1 MPLLAKSVMR
11 AKRIFAAI
19 ALVLVQAWPAS
30 AASGE
35 LPLQKREIN
44 EKTKTYTI
52 EFAYPRTGHAAI
64 DRAIETWARDLA
76 QTFAKDA
83 RETEIEAERPWA
95 SGLSYEIGRND
106 GRMFAVLFSNYTYTG
121 GAHPNSHFE
130 AFNFLLP
137 GGERVELAELITR
150 RGIER
155 VSAMSIAQLK
165 QKLGEPDGM
174 SDTDWIARGAGPNA
188 KNFRNFILKPNE
200 LVVHFD
206 AYQVAAYAAGPQETH
221 IPLSRLKDVMRP
233 DPLAPAASFDCT
245 KAASDVEQQ
254 LCASREIARLDRH
267 LAEDY
272 AEKLMWAQDDAARAK
287 LKQEQRAWL
296 QHRDDY
302 CRRVRMAPSACL
314 TREYQKRLQALN
326 PAP

>member
-1 MPLLAKSVMR
+1 MR
-11 AKRIFAAI
+11 AKLILAVAALLLI
-19 ALVLVQAWPAS
+19 QAWSAW

-35 LPLQKREIN
+35 LPVQRRTIV
-44 EKTKTYTI
+44 EKTKAYTI
-52 EFAYPRTGHAAI
+52 EFAYPRTGQGTI
-64 DRAIETWARDLA
+64 DRAIETWARELA
-76 QTFAKDA
+76 QSFAKDA
-83 RETEIEAERPWA
+83 RESESEIPADRQWA

-165 QKLGEPDGM
+165 QKLGGPDGM
-174 SDTDWIARGAGPNA
+174 SDVDWIARGAGPNA
-188 KNFRNFILKPNE
+188 KNFRNFILKPAE

-206 AYQVAAYAAGPQETH
+206 AYQVAAYAAGPQETR
-221 IPLSRLKDVMRP
+221 IPLARLKDVMRP
-233 DPLAPAASFDCT
+233 DPLTPAASFDCAN
-245 KAASDVEQQ
+245 AASDVEQQ
-254 LCASREIARLDRH
+254 ICADRALARLDRR

-272 AEKLMWAQDDAARAK
+272 AEKLMWAPDETARAK
-287 LKQEQRAWL
+287 LKQEQRAWIRA
-296 QHRDDY
+296 RDDY
-302 CRRVRMAPSACL
+302 CRRARMRMSVCL
-314 TREYQKRLQALN
+314 MREYDKRIQALK
-326 PAP
+326 P